1 MCSLFLLLLDLVY
14 LLDALAYPAHYWHS
28 HTVADS
34 FITRPVRAVGGRF
47 TAPRYFRVPVRE
59 ALQALALGRCKSA
72 HLEAVGY
79 GVAVGCGEGVADTA
93 IVCANAVPA
102 AVVLPANNVPGDA
115 NNVGIA
121 AVLAIE
127 RKCAVVGAWVLPP
140 VYDD

>member
-1 MCSLFLLLLDLVY
+1 M
-14 LLDALAYPAHYWHS
+14 
-28 HTVADS
+28 
-34 FITRPVRAVGGRF
+34 
-47 TAPRYFRVPVRE
+47 
-59 ALQALALGRCKSA
+59 A

-79 GVAVGCGEGVADTA
+79 GVAVGCGEGVADAA

-127 RKCAVVGAWVLPP
+127 RKCAVVGAWVLPAMH
-140 VYDD
+140 Y